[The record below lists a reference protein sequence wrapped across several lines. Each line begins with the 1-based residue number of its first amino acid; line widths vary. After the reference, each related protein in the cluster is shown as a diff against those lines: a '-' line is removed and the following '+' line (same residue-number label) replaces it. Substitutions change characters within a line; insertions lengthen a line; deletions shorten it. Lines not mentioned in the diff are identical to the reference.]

1 MLSLIRPRLGG
12 GMLFGATLAAAVLG
26 LVLASCGETD
36 VTVLRIGAVH
46 PLTGEGNVYGLPVKR
61 VIERA
66 VADVNAAWDQRGKK
80 LEIIIE
86 DGKCS
91 SKDALAA
98 ARKLVQDEGIRVIY
112 GGSCSSETLGM
123 APYTEEQRV
132 LLLTPLSSS
141 DEISGA
147 GDYVFRNTAANSSEV
162 DAVISFLRPKGY
174 RTFALLTEDTD
185 YAQDLRR
192 SYLEAVARIGGQI
205 VVDEVV
211 ADGATNVEV
220 EARNIAA
227 AQPDAV
233 IVLPQTIPSGGR
245 YAAALHSAGVSAQGI
260 SNSVLG
266 VPDAVSKYGQFT
278 EGYLVP
284 RVVFKGEGR
293 ADYQALLDATDCTVG
308 YYCAAAY
315 DGVILLAEALD
326 RCGDTDATCIKDFL
340 NDLQGWEGPF
350 YGTLTFDENGDI
362 LGSNRNLPC
371 NGSDHSPGK
380 LVSSIRSAHSGPP
393 PTRRCSFG
401 SAPSTD
407 GHGVSHQ
414 ARHRHDPRVTPVH
427 EGSLL
432 EVSGVYPSREF
443 QQERLGT
450 SYDEEVV
457 HVAEQRHGLPPSYRS
472 DTTEALTRTQRN
484 RDAH

>member
-1 MLSLIRPRLGG
+1 MLSLIRPRLSGG
-12 GMLFGATLAAAVLG
+12 RLFGATLAAAVLG

-80 LEIIIE
+80 LEIVIE

-91 SKDALAA
+91 AKDALAA

-132 LLLTPLSSS
+132 LLLTPLSKS

-245 YAAALHSAGVSAQGI
+245 FAAALHSAGVSAQGI

-266 VPDAVSKYGQFT
+266 VPDAVSKYGQFM

-315 DGVILLAEALD
+315 DGVMLLAEALD

-362 LGSNRNLPC
+362 LGSDR
-371 NGSDHSPGK
+371 
-380 LVSSIRSAHSGPP
+380 IY
-393 PTRRCSFG
+393 
-401 SAPSTD
+401 
-407 GHGVSHQ
+407 
-414 ARHRHDPRVTPVH
+414 RVTDQTAVPA
-427 EGSLL
+427 S
-432 EVSGVYPSREF
+432 
-443 QQERLGT
+443 
-450 SYDEEVV
+450 
-457 HVAEQRHGLPPSYRS
+457 
-472 DTTEALTRTQRN
+472 
-484 RDAH
+484 